1 MPSSALSLQASD
13 PKVEKLAGP
22 EVRKFAI
29 RIIDKKWQ
37 AAGPRSQRLLS
48 YGNPWRSLGDSNPCF
63 RRERATS
70 WAARRRE
77 LSLDQVASIPQACK
91 RWRNALGR
99 MLARRLHSVPALAG
113 CPVQTAP
120 APEAAQAIHSSARSA
135 GHHLAW

>member
-1 MPSSALSLQASD
+1 MPSSALSLQARD

-48 YGNPWRSLGDSNPCF
+48 YWNPWRSLGDSNPCF

-77 LSLDQVASIPQACK
+77 Q
-91 RWRNALGR
+91 
-99 MLARRLHSVPALAG
+99 ARRFGNSADQRRAQGEPG
-113 CPVQTAP
+113 PSGTAR
-120 APEAAQAIHSSARSA
+120 RS
-135 GHHLAW
+135 